1 MFGAPSRGTSLDA
14 CVFPVLYLEW
24 LAAVVEN
31 RPLGSVMALN
41 LRNGDLQ
48 FAIQVGLI
56 AWITLL
62 AWLLT
67 EAYFFGAQAIPAELR
82 SFGDRFVQAFGRSLM
97 QQRSDA
103 PPIMARLRFVRR
115 SQVLEILI
123 APNQGRS
130 YPNLTDHRSNLEYD
144 VDRVLAL
151 MGRQHRVTGRLYAEG
166 KWVVI
171 PIGRTGS

>member
-1 MFGAPSRGTSLDA
+1 
-14 CVFPVLYLEW
+14 VLHLEW
-24 LAAVVEN
+24 LTAVVEN
-31 RPLGSVMALN
+31 RPLGTVVAMN
-41 LRNGDLQ
+41 LRDGDLQ

-82 SFGDRFVQAFGRSLM
+82 SYGDRFVQAFGRSLIH
-97 QQRSDA
+97 QRSDA
-103 PPIMARLRFVRR
+103 PPIKARLRFVPR

-123 APNQGRS
+123 APNEGRS

-144 VDRVLAL
+144 IDRVLAL
-151 MGRQHRVTGRLYAEG
+151 MGRQHRVAGRLYAEG
-166 KWVVI
+166 KWIVI
-171 PIGRTGS
+171 PIGRTVS